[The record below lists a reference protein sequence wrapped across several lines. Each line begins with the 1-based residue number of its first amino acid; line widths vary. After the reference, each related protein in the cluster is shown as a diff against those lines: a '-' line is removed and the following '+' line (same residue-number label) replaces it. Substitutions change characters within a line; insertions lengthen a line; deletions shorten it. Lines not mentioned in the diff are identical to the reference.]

1 MNAWRMR
8 EGDLSFEFSGAKY
21 VEKLDKQGI
30 TMPYGMAFVDF
41 VIEEDGRVLFVEVKD
56 PSSER
61 IPEQHLD
68 EVMARE
74 IRKFRTKELINE
86 LVSKARDSYC
96 FLHLMKRD
104 GKPFDFV
111 FLTSLDRLGITKEL
125 LMNFRDRLLAR
136 LRKEADEEWK
146 RQYVRNCAVHTVESW
161 NAHLVPYRVER
172 V

>member
-8 EGDLSFEFSGAKY
+8 EGDLSFEFSGAKS
-21 VEKLDKQGI
+21 VEELDEEGI
-30 TMPYGMAFVDF
+30 AKPYGMAFVDF
-41 VIEEDGRVLFVEVKD
+41 VIEEDGRLLFVKVKH

-61 IPEQHLD
+61 IPERHRD
-68 EVMARE
+68 EVRARE
-74 IRKFRTKELINE
+74 ITKFQTNELIDE
-86 LVSKARDSYC
+86 LVPKARDSYC

-104 GKPFDFV
+104 EKPFDFI
-111 FLTSLDRLGITKEL
+111 FLTGLDRLGITKEL

-136 LRKEADEEWK
+136 LRKEADKEWK

-161 NAHLVPYRVER
+161 NEHLVPYRVER